1 MKENYNNFQ
10 IIRKDAKGCFV
21 ESLCDYFPAGKA
33 HLQFVAYNANMP
45 EGQRQTALVNLYIG
59 VDELQEICRKISSGE
74 LRYMLTQLKQT
85 GNFNQP
91 LMEWLGGTSA
101 GKLAAMGKSRKDGK
115 SVSRT
120 AKLLPGKK
128 SDFLFVADSGP
139 GEQSGKGLIVPRFG
153 TNPENHISVSM
164 TWDSLSELFLLT
176 KANYEAWL
184 AARYLSMMMQPA
196 GQ

>member
-1 MKENYNNFQ
+1 MKEGYNHFQ

-21 ESLCDYFPAGKA
+21 ESLCDYFPAGKV
-33 HLQFVAYNANMP
+33 HLQFVAYNADLP

-59 VDELQEICRKISSGE
+59 VDELQEICRKINSGD
-74 LRYMLTQLKQT
+74 LRYMLVQQKQA
-85 GNFNQP
+85 GNYNQP
-91 LMEWLGGTSA
+91 LLEWLGGTSA
-101 GKLAAMGKSRKDGK
+101 GKLAAMGKSRQDGM
-115 SVSRT
+115 SLSRT

-153 TNPENHISVSM
+153 ANPENHISVSM

-184 AARYLSMMMQPA
+184 AANYLWRMMQPA

>member
-1 MKENYNNFQ
+1 MKENYNNIQ

-33 HLQFVAYNANMP
+33 HLQFVAYNVNMP

-128 SDFLFVADSGP
+128 SDFFCGRQRTGRAERQRADRAEVRKESGEP
-139 GEQSGKGLIVPRFG
+139 HFGEHDLGFLKRAFSAHEGKL
-153 TNPENHISVSM
+153 
-164 TWDSLSELFLLT
+164 
-176 KANYEAWL
+176 
-184 AARYLSMMMQPA
+184 
-196 GQ
+196 